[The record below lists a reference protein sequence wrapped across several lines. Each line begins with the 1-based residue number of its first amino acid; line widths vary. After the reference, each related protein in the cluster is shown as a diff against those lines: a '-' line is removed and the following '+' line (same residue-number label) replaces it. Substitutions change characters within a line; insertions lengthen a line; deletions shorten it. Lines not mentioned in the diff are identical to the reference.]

1 MTGKNTI
8 IVGGGIA
15 GLATT
20 IALERHGFEI
30 ELFEAAPKLE
40 PVGFG
45 IWMAPNA
52 MQVFDRLAIAKEIE
66 TAGRPLLAVKICD
79 QSFREIQVSDLTAAE
94 KEFGFRIVAIHRG
107 LLQETLLSKLKST
120 RVVCGSAFEA
130 FELHEQKV
138 IARFQ
143 NGKTVSADLLIGA
156 DGIHSKVR
164 SQLLGNKDLRYSGL
178 TCWRGVTDFD
188 LPQKLK
194 AISFELWGRRSRF
207 GFSEISDKSV
217 YWYAVIKSPP
227 GKMETKETIRDKVIE
242 HFQEFASPVIE
253 LIETTDSAKMI
264 QTDLYDLSPF
274 RPWVKGNIALIGDA
288 AHPMTPNLGQG
299 GAQAVVD
306 AYVISEELARERNIS
321 QAMQIF
327 EERRFKKV
335 QKIVNDAYF
344 FGKLA
349 HIESG
354 AGLRNAV
361 LRMIP
366 GSITQRSMHAIYRLE

>member
-1 MTGKNTI
+1 MAKNTV

-15 GLATT
+15 GLATA
-20 IALERHGFEI
+20 IGLERHGFEI
-30 ELFEAAPKLE
+30 EIFEAAPKLE

-52 MQVFDRLAIAKEIE
+52 MQVFYRFGIAKEIE
-66 TAGRPLLAVKICD
+66 SAGRLLLAVKICD
-79 QSFREIQVSDLTAAE
+79 QTFREIQVSDLTAAE

-107 LLQETLLSKLKST
+107 LLHEILLSKLRST
-120 RVVCGSAFEA
+120 RVVYGSAFDS
-130 FELHEQKV
+130 FEFHEQQT

-143 NGKTVSADLLIGA
+143 NGKTASADLLIGA

-164 SQLLGNKDLRYSGL
+164 SQILGNKVLRYSGL

-194 AISFELWGRRSRF
+194 ATSFELWGGRNRF
-207 GFSEISDKSV
+207 GFSEISEKSV
-217 YWYAVIKSPP
+217 YWYAASKSPP
-227 GKMETKETIRDKVIE
+227 GKIESNETIKVKLLE
-242 HFQEFASPVIE
+242 QFQEFASPVID
-253 LIETTDSAKMI
+253 LIEATESAKII

-306 AYVISEELARERNIS
+306 AYVISEELARESNVS

-327 EERRFKKV
+327 EKRRFKKV
-335 QKIVNDAYF
+335 RKIVNDAYF

-354 AGLRNAV
+354 AGLRNTV
-361 LRMIP
+361 LRMVP
-366 GSITQRSMHAIYRLE
+366 DGITRRSMHAMYRLE